1 MNIQHFNKTIMGTLS
16 HFSNLYT
23 QAFENCKP
31 AALVILLKVYSVF
44 CAIMIFM
51 AIYALSD
58 RALNGWDF

>member
-1 MNIQHFNKTIMGTLS
+1 MGILA

-23 QAFENCKP
+23 QAFEDCKP
-31 AALVILLKVYSVF
+31 AAIVVLLKIYSVF

>member
-1 MNIQHFNKTIMGTLS
+1 MGTLA
-16 HFSNLYT
+16 HFSNLYN
-23 QAFENCKP
+23 QAFEDCKP
-31 AALVILLKVYSVF
+31 AAIVILLKMYSIF

>member
-1 MNIQHFNKTIMGTLS
+1 MGTLS
-16 HFSNLYT
+16 HFSSLYT

-31 AALVILLKVYSVF
+31 TAIVVLLKVYSVF

-51 AIYALSD
+51 AIYALSE

>member
-1 MNIQHFNKTIMGTLS
+1 MGTLS

-31 AALVILLKVYSVF
+31 TAIVLLLKVYSVF

-51 AIYALSD
+51 AIYALSE

>member
-1 MNIQHFNKTIMGTLS
+1 MGTLS
-16 HFSNLYT
+16 HFSNLYN
-23 QAFENCKP
+23 QAFEDCKP
-31 AALVILLKVYSVF
+31 LALVILLKVYSVF